1 MEQPFHISDINDFL
15 LTINT
20 IEKRKRSIIAVDLF
34 IFNEQFPF
42 QDLQSVVVGRNLVD
56 SCVLQLAHRRQMPIA
71 DFSALVSI
79 HQGYNSSAEKRP
91 LLHTYDY
98 YYNSIIMKE
107 YRKDDIILTSTHCL
121 FCSLYQGNYE
131 R

>member
-1 MEQPFHISDINDFL
+1 MEQPFHISDINDIL

-56 SCVLQLAHRRQMPIA
+56 SCVL
-71 DFSALVSI
+71 
-79 HQGYNSSAEKRP
+79 
-91 LLHTYDY
+91 
-98 YYNSIIMKE
+98 
-107 YRKDDIILTSTHCL
+107 
-121 FCSLYQGNYE
+121 
-131 R
+131 